1 MIALLATLAVAVTL
15 PATNVTTTT
24 ATLNGTDDTNSTA
37 TFRYGT
43 TSNYGL
49 TASAPVVNGE
59 AHADVS
65 GLSPNTTYH
74 YEIAGGNDVTFRT
87 APNPTPP
94 GITNQHAT
102 AVTTGGAHLSA
113 SLDPNGAATT
123 YYFQYGRSTGYG
135 NRSTPVAM
143 PAGSAPVAVA
153 ADISGLRP
161 YTRYH
166 WRLYSRNSA
175 GITRGRDRTFRTGR
189 VASAI
194 TLFSSRAKVRYGRG
208 VTLGGRVTGAGASG
222 MTLRLERQ
230 AFPFGTAFGAVKT
243 TKVSGDGGYL
253 FSVDNVWA
261 LTRFRVVTETQTPLT
276 SAVASVRSVPRTTI
290 AAKLLGRK
298 RARISGRIRPAIS
311 GELSLQR
318 RSASGR
324 WRQVKHRALTGA
336 KRYSL
341 KVFRAR
347 KVTRA
352 YRVVVLPARGAYVKA
367 TTRKVT
373 VTRRPA
379 RARGHRAAAG

>member
-1 MIALLATLAVAVTL
+1 MIALLATLAVAATL

-24 ATLNGTDDTNSTA
+24 ATLNGTDDTNA
-37 TFRYGT
+37 TTTFQYGT
-43 TSNYGL
+43 TTGYGL
-49 TASAPVVNGE
+49 TAGANVVGGQ
-59 AHADVS
+59 AHANVT

-74 YEIAGGNDVTFRT
+74 YTIEGGNDVTFRT

-94 GITNQHAT
+94 GVTDQHAT
-102 AVTTGGAHLSA
+102 GVTTSGAHLSA

-135 NRSTPVAM
+135 NRSTPVTM
-143 PAGSAPVAVA
+143 PAGANPVAVA

-166 WRLYSRNSA
+166 WRLYARNSA
-175 GITRGRDRTFRTGR
+175 GITRGRDRTLRTGR
-189 VASAI
+189 VASSI
-194 TLFSSRAKVRYGRG
+194 TLFSSRAKVQYGRG
-208 VTLGGRVTGAGASG
+208 ITLGGRVTGAGTNG
-222 MTLRLERQ
+222 MMLRLEQ
-230 AFPFGTAFGAVKT
+230 EAFPFGTGFASVKT

-276 SAVASVRSVPRTTI
+276 SAVASIKSAPRTTI
-290 AAKLLGRK
+290 AATLLGRK
-298 RARISGRIRPAIS
+298 RARISGKIRPAIS

-318 RSASGR
+318 RSTSGR
-324 WRQVKHRALTGA
+324 WAQVKHRSLTGA
-336 KRYSL
+336 KSYSL
-341 KVFRAR
+341 KVSRAR
-347 KVTRA
+347 KLNRA

-367 TTRKVT
+367 TTRKVI

>member
-1 MIALLATLAVAVTL
+1 MIALLATLAVAATL

-24 ATLNGTDDTNSTA
+24 ATLNGTDDTNATA

-43 TSNYGL
+43 TQNYGL
-49 TASAPVVNGE
+49 TANASVVGGE

-74 YEIAGGNDVTFRT
+74 YKIDGGNDVTFRT

-94 GITNQHAT
+94 GVTDQHAT
-102 AVTTGGAHLSA
+102 AVTTSSAHLSA
-113 SLDPNGAATT
+113 SLDPNGAATS

-135 NRSTPVAM
+135 NRSTPVTL
-143 PAGSAPVAVA
+143 PAGANPVAVA

-175 GITRGRDRTFRTGR
+175 GITRGRDHSFRTGR
-189 VASAI
+189 VANSI
-194 TLFSSRAKVRYGRG
+194 TLFSSRAKVQYGRG
-208 VTLGGRVTGAGASG
+208 VTLGGRVTGAGTNG
-222 MTLRLERQ
+222 MTLRLEQ
-230 AFPFGTAFGAVKT
+230 EAFPFGTGFASVRT
-243 TKVSGDGGYL
+243 TKVAADGGYL

-261 LTRFRVVTETQTPLT
+261 LTRFRVVTVTQTPLT
-276 SAVASVRSVPRTTI
+276 SAVTSIRSAPRTTI
-290 AAKLLGRK
+290 AARLLGRK
-298 RARISGRIRPAIS
+298 RARISGKIRPAIS

-324 WRQVKHRALTGA
+324 WSQVKHRSLTGA
-336 KRYSL
+336 QRYSL
-341 KVFRAR
+341 KVSRAR
-347 KVTRA
+347 KRNRA
-352 YRVVVLPARGAYVKA
+352 YRVVVLPVRGAYVKA
-367 TTRKVT
+367 TTRKVV

-379 RARGHRAAAG
+379 RARGHRAAAR

>member
-1 MIALLATLAVAVTL
+1 MIALLATLAVAATL

-24 ATLNGTDDTNSTA
+24 ATLNGTDDTNPTT
-37 TFRYGT
+37 TFQYGT
-43 TSNYGL
+43 TTTYGL
-49 TASAPVVNGE
+49 TASASVVGGE

-74 YEIAGGNDVTFRT
+74 YRIAGGNDVTFRT

-94 GITNQHAT
+94 GVTDQHAT
-102 AVTTGGAHLSA
+102 GVTTSGAHLSA
-113 SLDPNGAATT
+113 ALDPNGAATS
-123 YYFQYGRSTGYG
+123 YYFQYGRSTSYG
-135 NRSTPVAM
+135 NRSTPATM
-143 PAGSAPVAVA
+143 PAGTSPVAVA

-166 WRLYSRNSA
+166 WRLYAKNSA
-175 GITRGRDRTFRTGR
+175 GITRGRDHTFRTGR
-189 VASAI
+189 VASSI
-194 TLFSSRAKVRYGRG
+194 TLFSSRAKVQYGRG
-208 VTLGGRVTGAGASG
+208 ITLGGRVTGAGTNG
-222 MTLRLERQ
+222 MTLRLEQ
-230 AFPFGTAFGAVKT
+230 EAFPFGTGFASLKT

-261 LTRFRVVTETQTPLT
+261 LTHFRVVTETPTPLT
-276 SAVASVRSVPRTTI
+276 SAVTSVKSAPRTTI
-290 AAKLLGRK
+290 ATTVLGRK
-298 RARISGRIRPAIS
+298 RARISGKIRPAIS

-324 WRQVKHRALTGA
+324 WSQIKHRSLTGA
-336 KRYSL
+336 TSYSL
-341 KVFRAR
+341 KVLRAR
-347 KVTRA
+347 KLNRA

-367 TTRKVT
+367 TTRKVI